1 MKTYKSEGILNGVH
15 VSNYTMGGEHW
26 PRSETI
32 TFCVRGTHN
41 ITENFYHVDVE
52 GSVADNGDIWIE
64 QTDSNGFD
72 YNDFVEAC
80 ITMVAPSEVFEL

>member
-15 VSNYTMGGEHW
+15 VSYYTMGGEHW
-26 PRSETI
+26 SRSETI

-41 ITENFYHVDVE
+41 ITEDFYHVDVE
-52 GSVADNGDIWIE
+52 GRIAENGDIWVE

-72 YNDFVEAC
+72 YDDLVEAC